1 MCKFKPF
8 NKHVLVKKTAE
19 QKSPDLSPVLI
30 PEDAKMGNKER
41 YGLVNFVCAATDC
54 EDFLKGLNPEQPT
67 WATQTGTMDDVFT
80 TSAIAKGQPS
90 LVVDQRMVEE
100 VKIADQLFHVIHQN
114 YIVGII
120 DE

>member
-8 NKHVLVKKTAE
+8 NKHVLVEKISEKKI
-19 QKSPDLSPVLI
+19 PDLSPVLI
-30 PEDAKMGNKER
+30 PEDAQIGEQQR
-41 YGLVNFVCAATDC
+41 YGLVRFKRAAKDC
-54 EDFLKGLNPEQPT
+54 EQFLLNMNRDRES

-80 TSAIAKGQPS
+80 VSARKNGNIS
-90 LVVDQRMVEE
+90 LVVDNTMVEE
-100 VKIADQLFHVIHQN
+100 VKIQDKIFYIIHQN

>member
-8 NKHVLVKKTAE
+8 NKHVLVKKTADK
-19 QKSPDLSPVLI
+19 KSPDLSPVLI
-30 PEDAKMGNKER
+30 PEDAKMESKER
-41 YGLVNFVCAATDC
+41 YCLVDFICASTDC
-54 EDFLKGLNPEQPT
+54 EDFLKRLNPETPT

-80 TSAIAKGQPS
+80 TSAIAKGRPS
-90 LVVDQRMVEE
+90 LVVDQSMIEA
-100 VKIADQLFHVIHQN
+100 VKISDKLFHVVHQN

>member
-30 PEDAKMGNKER
+30 PEDAKMENKER
-41 YGLVNFVCAATDC
+41 YGLVNFVCAANDC
-54 EDFLKGLNPEQPT
+54 EDFLKRLNPETPH
-67 WATQTGTMDDVFT
+67 WASQTGTMDDVFT
-80 TSAIAKGQPS
+80 TSAKENGQPS
-90 LVVDQRMVEE
+90 LVVEQRMVEE
-100 VKIADQLFHVIHQN
+100 VKIEEQLFHVIHQN